1 MAEARIKI
9 LNQQKAVLKI
19 VILGVLVNLET
30 QVILVT
36 LDGDSIINRKEITIR
51 TIEINRRIT
60 RINKITGEII
70 ITNKDGASE
79 TITWQACKTK
89 CSK

>member
-79 TITWQACKTK
+79 TITWQTCKTK
-89 CSK
+89 CNK